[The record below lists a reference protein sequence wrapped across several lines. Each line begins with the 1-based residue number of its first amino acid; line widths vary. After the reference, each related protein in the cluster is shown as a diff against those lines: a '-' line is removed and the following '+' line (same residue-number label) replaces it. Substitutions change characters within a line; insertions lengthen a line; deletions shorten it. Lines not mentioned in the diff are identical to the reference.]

1 MSAHAFEK
9 GGYRPGGSGLS
20 GRTHDVEHSAGSGVP
35 VRQRG
40 RILVDPRRAGV
51 AIYSRN
57 TNHHVCRHS
66 DTCATTAPDTAPDAL
81 IASPGSGCHGGLLA
95 AKMRMVR
102 IYTLKIQIWQFLRKI
117 NEMNRV

>member
-1 MSAHAFEK
+1 MQI
-9 GGYRPGGSGLS
+9 G
-20 GRTHDVEHSAGSGVP
+20 
-35 VRQRG
+35 QRL
-40 RILVDPRRAGV
+40 RILLDPHRVGA

-57 TNHHVCRHS
+57 TNHPVCRHS
-66 DTCATTAPDTAPDAL
+66 DTCATTAPGSAPGAL
-81 IASPGSGCHGGLLA
+81 VASPGTGCHGGLLA